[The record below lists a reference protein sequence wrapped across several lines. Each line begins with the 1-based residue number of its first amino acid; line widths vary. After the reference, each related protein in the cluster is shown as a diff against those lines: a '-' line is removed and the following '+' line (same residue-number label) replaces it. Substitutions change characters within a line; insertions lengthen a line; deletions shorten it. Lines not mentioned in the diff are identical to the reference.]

1 MRRTNTTQ
9 LRLPPEGRSKPPP
22 LRGGASIPKSKFSIS
37 LRDIENIRVV
47 GPLSPRR
54 GVEVA
59 SLTGTERLS
68 KGFTRPPSRGG
79 RRVNPFEQLAD
90 LRTPF
95 LKRGFEVCDLRR
107 NCPPPPCGGGRT
119 IPSAS
124 LTGLPPPV
132 GGRDANLA
140 TSAAGEAQA
149 LRTREGCDL
158 RTEADP

>member
-1 MRRTNTTQ
+1 MRSELGRTRPARGGGRV
-9 LRLPPEGRSKPPP
+9 LRRIFVGSPHGSPAPLTGTP
-22 LRGGASIPKSKFSIS
+22 LRGES
-37 LRDIENIRVV
+37 
-47 GPLSPRR
+47 GPTTRRSPH
-54 GVEVA
+54 G
-59 SLTGTERLS
+59 
-68 KGFTRPPSRGG
+68 
-79 RRVNPFEQLAD
+79 
-90 LRTPF
+90 RTPF